1 MFGSHIKLI
10 PHQFKYPAMP
20 FVKRKAVLPE
30 RNVCSIKPARDYE
43 DCISTGNGFQQVD
56 VLGDPYNDELALCMR
71 LCIHPDGQRHLSRRI

>member
-43 DCISTGNGFQQVD
+43 DCISTGMGS
-56 VLGDPYNDELALCMR
+56 A
-71 LCIHPDGQRHLSRRI
+71 S